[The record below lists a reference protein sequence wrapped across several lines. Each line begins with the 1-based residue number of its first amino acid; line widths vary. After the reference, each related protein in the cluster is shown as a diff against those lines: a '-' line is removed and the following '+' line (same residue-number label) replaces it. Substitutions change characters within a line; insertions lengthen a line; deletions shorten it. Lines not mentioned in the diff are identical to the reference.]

1 MEIPVSFWIYI
12 SLTMALAMAVT
23 YSFRITGRYRS
34 LLKKK
39 RGDDVRRGFTTEQ
52 WLPFLEQYPW
62 DPTRFRFLGAP
73 IDGIQF
79 EEDKIVFV
87 EFKSGESRMSNK
99 QRLIRELVEL
109 GKVEFTE
116 IRIDISNPHLLD
128 IN

>member
-12 SLTMALAMAVT
+12 SLILALAIAVT
-23 YSFRITGRYRS
+23 YAFRITGRYRR

-39 RGDDVRRGFTTEQ
+39 RGDEVRRGLTTEQ

-73 IDGIQF
+73 IAGIQF
-79 EEDKIVFV
+79 EEHKIVFV
-87 EFKSGESRMSNK
+87 EFKSDESRMSNK
-99 QRLIRELVEL
+99 QRIIRELVEL
-109 GKVEFTE
+109 DKVEFRE

>member
-12 SLTMALAMAVT
+12 SLILALAIAVT
-23 YSFRITGRYRS
+23 YAFRITGRYRR

-39 RGDDVRRGFTTEQ
+39 SGDEVRRGLTTEK
-52 WLPFLEQYPW
+52 WLTFLEQYPW

-109 GKVEFTE
+109 DKVEFRE